1 MEQSFRKHERV
12 RKRKDYSRIYKNG
25 ARLYSENFL
34 VLIHPNEEGARRLGI
49 TVGKRIGNS
58 VKRNRIKRLLREFF
72 RLHKDSLPAGAD
84 IVITVRKDVSA
95 RSLQEITRE
104 LESLSQKQSAET

>member
-34 VLIHPNEEGARRLGI
+34 VLIHPNEEGTRRLGI

-104 LESLSQKQSAET
+104 LESLSQKTIG

>member
-1 MEQSFRKHERV
+1 MEQSFGKHERV

-25 ARLYSENFL
+25 ARLYSENLL
-34 VLIHPNEEGARRLGI
+34 VILLANDKGTRRLGV

-72 RLHKDSLPAGAD
+72 RLHKDSLPAGRD
-84 IVITVRKDVSA
+84 IVITVRKDLSA
-95 RSLQEITRE
+95 HSLQDITQE
-104 LESLSQKQSAET
+104 LEALLIKQSAET

>member
-25 ARLYSENFL
+25 ARLYLENFL
-34 VLIHPNEEGARRLGI
+34 VLIHPNEEGTRRLGI

>member
-1 MEQSFRKHERV
+1 MEQSFRRHERV
-12 RKRKDYSRIYKNG
+12 RKRKDYSRIYQKG
-25 ARLYSENFL
+25 ARLYSDSFL
-34 VLIHPNEEGARRLGI
+34 VLLLANDKGIRRLGI

-72 RLHKDSLPAGAD
+72 RLHKDDLPADRD

-95 RSLQEITRE
+95 RPLQEITRE
-104 LESLSQKQSAET
+104 LEELLKNSSAET

>member
-1 MEQSFRKHERV
+1 MEQSFGRHERV
-12 RKRKDYSRIYKNG
+12 RKSKDYSRIYKNG

-34 VLIHPNEEGARRLGI
+34 VLILTNDKGVRRLGI
-49 TVGKRIGNS
+49 TVGKKIGNS

-72 RLHKDSLPAGAD
+72 RLHKDSLPAGRD
-84 IVITVRKDVSA
+84 MVITVRKDVSA

-104 LESLSQKQSAET
+104 MEDLSIKQSAET

>member
-25 ARLYSENFL
+25 DRLYSENFM
-34 VLIHPNEEGARRLGI
+34 VLLLANDEGIRRLGI
-49 TVGKRIGNS
+49 TAGKKVGNS

-72 RLHKDSLPAGAD
+72 RLHKDMLPAGSD
-84 IVITVRKDVSA
+84 IVITVRKDSSA
-95 RSLQEITRE
+95 HSLQEITQE
-104 LESLSQKQSAET
+104 LEALLIKHSADT

>member
-25 ARLYSENFL
+25 ARLYYENFL

>member
-1 MEQSFRKHERV
+1 MEQSFGKHERV

-25 ARLYSENFL
+25 ARLYSESFQVL
-34 VLIHPNEEGARRLGI
+34 VLANDKDTRRFGI

-72 RLHKDSLPAGAD
+72 RLHKDSLPAGRD
-84 IVITVRKDVSA
+84 IVVTVRKDVSA
-95 RSLQEITRE
+95 RSLHEITRE
-104 LESLSQKQSAET
+104 LEDLLKKQSAET

>member
-34 VLIHPNEEGARRLGI
+34 VLIHPNEEGTRRLGI

>member
-1 MEQSFRKHERV
+1 MEQSFGKHERV
-12 RKRKDYSRIYKNG
+12 RKRKDYSRIYNSG
-25 ARLYSENFL
+25 ARLYSESFL
-34 VLIHPNEEGARRLGI
+34 VRILPNDKGTRRLGI

-72 RLHKDSLPAGAD
+72 RLHKDSLPEGRD

-104 LESLSQKQSAET
+104 LEGLSIKQSAET